1 MLRAPKFK
9 HNKGV
14 PVVKT
19 CELEERGLR
28 MNDYDLELLILSG
41 QIRAVNHILK
51 MDIDSKSKGI
61 IEYFW
66 NDLESARDEI
76 LLKKLKKI
84 APNQERLFESE
95 ID

>member
-1 MLRAPKFK
+1 
-9 HNKGV
+9 
-14 PVVKT
+14 
-19 CELEERGLR
+19 
-28 MNDYDLELLILSG
+28 
-41 QIRAVNHILK
+41 

-66 NDLESARDEI
+66 NDLESAKDEI

-95 ID
+95 ND